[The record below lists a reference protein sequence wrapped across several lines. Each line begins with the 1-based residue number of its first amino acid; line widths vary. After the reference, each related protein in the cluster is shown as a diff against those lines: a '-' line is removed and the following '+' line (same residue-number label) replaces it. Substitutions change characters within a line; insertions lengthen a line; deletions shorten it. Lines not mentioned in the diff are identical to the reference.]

1 MTRHLT
7 YPLITKV
14 NSIATR
20 AADETPPNSV
30 AIEVQT
36 SLGRGVLHMSNDA
49 AFELE
54 AKLATHFQARDSV
67 SPPRP

>member
-20 AADETPPNSV
+20 ADDDAPLNCVEID
-30 AIEVQT
+30 VQT
-36 SLGRGVLHMSNDA
+36 PLGRGVLHMSQA
-49 AFELE
+49 AASDLG
-54 AKLATHFQARDSV
+54 AKLAAHLQATHR
-67 SPPRP
+67 

>member
-20 AADETPPNSV
+20 AADDFPPNCV
-30 AIEVQT
+30 EIDVQT
-36 SLGRGVLHMSNDA
+36 PLGRGVLHMSQA
-49 AFELE
+49 AASDLG
-54 AKLATHFQARDSV
+54 AKLAAHLQAADR
-67 SPPRP
+67 